1 MVNRCGVSE
10 MDKKT
15 MLVLAPHT
23 DDGEMGCGGTIA
35 KATDNGIRVYLIA
48 FSSAD
53 ESLRPDQ
60 KEGVLEDELLKA
72 TEKLGIHR
80 GDVLCLSHKVRTFT
94 YHRQRILDD
103 LYNLNKQIKPDIV
116 FAPPIHDLHQDHKV
130 IAEEAQRVFKRT
142 TLLSY
147 ELPWNNMSFNTSA
160 FVVLDE
166 RHLDKKLHALRCYK
180 SQDHKEYFAQDF
192 IKSMA
197 ITRGVQVNQKYAEA
211 FEVVRWMV

>member
-1 MVNRCGVSE
+1 MIH

-23 DDGEMGCGGTIA
+23 DDGEMGCGGAIA
-35 KATDNGIRVYLIA
+35 KAREADIRVFMIA

-53 ESLRPDQ
+53 DSLR
-60 KEGVLEDELLKA
+60 KGMRKGTLREELLMA
-72 TEKLGIHR
+72 TEKLGINQ
-80 GDVLCLSHKVRTFT
+80 GDVLCLEYAVRTFS
-94 YHRQRILDD
+94 YHRQMILDE
-103 LYNLNKQIKPDIV
+103 LYKMNKTIQPDIV
-116 FAPPIHDLHQDHKV
+116 FAPSLNDVHQDHKV
-130 IAEEAQRVFKRT
+130 IAEEARRVFKRT

-166 RHLDKKLHALRCYK
+166 RHLDKKLRALQCYK

-192 IKSMA
+192 IRSMA
-197 ITRGVQVNQKYAEA
+197 ILRGVQINQQYAEA
-211 FEVVRWMV
+211 FEVVRWIV

>member
-1 MVNRCGVSE
+1 LCQIMTVRS

-35 KATDNGIRVYLIA
+35 KAIENDVKVYMIA

-53 ESLRPDQ
+53 ESLRPGLR
-60 KEGVLEDELLKA
+60 KGTLREEMLMA
-72 TEKLGIHR
+72 NEKLGVLQ
-80 GDVLCLSHKVRTFT
+80 GNVLCLQYNVRTFS
-94 YHRQRILDD
+94 YNRQMILDEM
-103 LYNLNKQIKPDIV
+103 YKMNQTIQPDIV
-116 FAPPIHDLHQDHKV
+116 LAPSIHDVHQDHKV
-130 IAEEAQRVFKRT
+130 IAEEARRVFKRT

-147 ELPWNNMSFNTSA
+147 ELPWNNFSFDTSA

-166 RHLDKKLHALRCYK
+166 RHLDKKMKALECYK

-197 ITRGVQVNQKYAEA
+197 IMRGVQINQKYAEA
-211 FEVVRWMV
+211 FEVVRWIV